1 MNPIE
6 SSLRVS
12 RFVRERVPAHHAV
25 YGLTWSVAAE
35 SGAALL
41 GRRPWRPGPDTAAR
55 ASALTLTL
63 VAMRMLDDVKDLE
76 SDRGRHPDR
85 PLVRGAVSVTELL
98 LAAGMCGAA
107 AVGLAARRL
116 GPDSTRALVLTQAY
130 GAALWPLDRLVR
142 RLASGR
148 PTPVRDAALAYP
160 TQALGTL
167 FLLRSS
173 AETGAAPGG
182 RRPLALVPVFAAAFL
197 QFEIAR
203 KTRSAA
209 PHDPADYSSVL
220 PWRVCAASIAALGE
234 AAVWGLAG
242 AAAPERPRD
251 RRSVVARAPLA
262 LTPLPVWVVLDL
274 LRGTR
279 DTPRTAPS
287 VGLLLALYLAIPLIT
302 LEVQRT

>member
-1 MNPIE
+1 RPGGGTADRTGGRRHRGHPRHRRARMNPIE

-107 AVGLAARRL
+107 AV
-116 GPDSTRALVLTQAY
+116 
-130 GAALWPLDRLVR
+130 
-142 RLASGR
+142 
-148 PTPVRDAALAYP
+148 
-160 TQALGTL
+160 
-167 FLLRSS
+167 
-173 AETGAAPGG
+173 
-182 RRPLALVPVFAAAFL
+182 
-197 QFEIAR
+197 
-203 KTRSAA
+203 
-209 PHDPADYSSVL
+209 
-220 PWRVCAASIAALGE
+220 
-234 AAVWGLAG
+234 
-242 AAAPERPRD
+242 
-251 RRSVVARAPLA
+251 
-262 LTPLPVWVVLDL
+262 
-274 LRGTR
+274 
-279 DTPRTAPS
+279 
-287 VGLLLALYLAIPLIT
+287 
-302 LEVQRT
+302 

>member
-1 MNPIE
+1 P
-6 SSLRVS
+6 
-12 RFVRERVPAHHAV
+12 
-25 YGLTWSVAAE
+25 
-35 SGAALL
+35 
-41 GRRPWRPGPDTAAR
+41 PGPPPGLRPPHAR
-55 ASALTLTL
+55 ARRGARLPHAGSGHP
-63 VAMRMLDDVKDLE
+63 VPPPVVRR
-76 SDRGRHPDR
+76 DRG
-85 PLVRGAVSVTELL
+85 GT
-98 LAAGMCGAA
+98 G
-107 AVGLAARRL
+107 
-116 GPDSTRALVLTQAY
+116 
-130 GAALWPLDRLVR
+130 WP
-142 RLASGR
+142 
-148 PTPVRDAALAYP
+148 
-160 TQALGTL
+160 
-167 FLLRSS
+167 
-173 AETGAAPGG
+173 
-182 RRPLALVPVFAAAFL
+182 RPLALVPVFAAAFL

-279 DTPRTAPS
+279 YSPRTAPS

>member
-1 MNPIE
+1 
-6 SSLRVS
+6 
-12 RFVRERVPAHHAV
+12 
-25 YGLTWSVAAE
+25 
-35 SGAALL
+35 
-41 GRRPWRPGPDTAAR
+41 R

-182 RRPLALVPVFAAAFL
+182 RRPLARVPVF
-197 QFEIAR
+197 
-203 KTRSAA
+203 
-209 PHDPADYSSVL
+209 
-220 PWRVCAASIAALGE
+220 AASIAALGE